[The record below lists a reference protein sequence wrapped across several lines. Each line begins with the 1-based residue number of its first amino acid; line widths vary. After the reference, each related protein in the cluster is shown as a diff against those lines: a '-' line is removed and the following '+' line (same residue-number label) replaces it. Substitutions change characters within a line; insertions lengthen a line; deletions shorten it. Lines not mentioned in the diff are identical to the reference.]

1 MNQNFLN
8 KHIQNIFST
17 IEASK
22 KPVDLVIRDYFY
34 QNKCLGSKDRK
45 YIGNTIY
52 EMTRWKSLI
61 DHVNPQD
68 RLNFYQNGFDLE
80 KLQLDQSIPDFA
92 KAGLSLF
99 LFQKF
104 SECFGVEEAK
114 NLGSILNEEAP
125 TTIRVNPLK
134 ISKNE
139 LFAILE
145 KKFSISNCQKAP
157 YGITFS
163 KREPLL
169 ALEEYK
175 NGFFEIQDEGSQLI
189 CEQVDAKPGDCV
201 LDYCSGSGGKSLGFA
216 HKMEGKG
223 QIYLHDIRPHV
234 LKEAKLRFRRAGI
247 QNAQFLNSEHPQLKA
262 IHQKCDIVLL
272 DVPCSG
278 TGTLRRNPH
287 QKWEISQKMIDD
299 LIAIQRS
306 IIKNAVKFLKPNGKL
321 IYATCSILPEENE
334 KQAQFICQE
343 LGFTLIDTPV
353 QLKPERQKW
362 DGFFSAVFRK
372 Y

>member
-1 MNQNFLN
+1 MNQKFLN
-8 KHIQNIFST
+8 KHILNIFS
-17 IEASK
+17 IVEESN
-22 KPVDLVIRDYFY
+22 KPIDLVIRDYFY

-68 RLNFYQNGFDLE
+68 RLNFYQNGFNLE
-80 KLQLDQSIPDFA
+80 KLRVDQSIPDFA
-92 KAGLSLF
+92 KAGLSSF

-104 SECFGVEEAK
+104 SEHFGVEEAK
-114 NLGSILNEEAP
+114 KLGCILNEEAP

-134 ISKNE
+134 ISKKE
-139 LFAILE
+139 LFEILE
-145 KKFSISNCQKAP
+145 KKFSIKYCEKAP
-157 YGITFS
+157 YGISFS

-189 CEQVDAKPGDCV
+189 CQAVDAKPGYCI
-201 LDYCSGSGGKSLGFA
+201 LDYCAGSGGKSLGFA

-223 QIYLHDIRPHV
+223 QIYLHDIRPHI

-247 QNAQFLNSEHPQLKA
+247 QNAQFLTSDHPQWKTL
-262 IHQKCDIVLL
+262 HQKCDIVIL

-287 QKWEISQKMIDD
+287 QKWEINQKMIDD
-299 LIAIQRS
+299 LISTQRS
-306 IIKNAVKFLKPNGKL
+306 IILEAVKFLKPSGQL

-334 KQAQFICQE
+334 KQAEFITKE
-343 LGFTLIDTPV
+343 LGFSLENPPM
-353 QLKPERQKW
+353 QLKPEHLKW
-362 DGFFSAVFRK
+362 DGFFCAVFRK
-372 Y
+372 